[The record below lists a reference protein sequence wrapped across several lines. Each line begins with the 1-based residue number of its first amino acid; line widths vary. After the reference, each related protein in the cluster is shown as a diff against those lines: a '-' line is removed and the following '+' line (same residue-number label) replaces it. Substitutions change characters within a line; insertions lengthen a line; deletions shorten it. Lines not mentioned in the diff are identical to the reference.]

1 MTLTDLKDYAYGL
14 ALYKSDM
21 VALQNDVQDEIN
33 SK

>member
-1 MTLTDLKDYAYGL
+1 MALTDLKEYAFGL
-14 ALYKSDM
+14 AVYKSDM